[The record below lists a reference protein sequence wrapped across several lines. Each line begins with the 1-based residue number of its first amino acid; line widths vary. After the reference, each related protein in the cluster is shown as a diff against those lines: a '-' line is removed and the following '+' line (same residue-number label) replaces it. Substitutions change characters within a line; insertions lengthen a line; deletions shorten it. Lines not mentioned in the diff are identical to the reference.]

1 MSINSRA
8 KNEENGSANLTDY
21 LSIFILNRA
30 IFLLINFLLG
40 GAIASLGNPTL
51 AQIIPDATLGAEPSV
66 VTPLDDLGLPIDE
79 IDGGATR
86 GTNLFHSFLAFNVE
100 ADRGAYFYSPAG
112 IQNIL
117 ARVTGGNPSRILGL
131 VGTFGDSTANLFLI
145 NPNGIIFGPNAQL
158 DVESSFVATTAN
170 SLVFENGLAF
180 SATAPQSPPLL
191 TINVPLGL
199 QYGGNARSI
208 ETQGSR
214 LQVLEG
220 KTLALVGGNL
230 QLNRTLLEAPEGRVE
245 LAGVSDSG
253 TIGLE
258 VNNSSLRLNVPEAIA
273 RTDVSVNGSV
283 IRSLGDG
290 GSITIYA
297 DNLTIDRSS
306 VRAGFDADFGFNG
319 TQAGDITL
327 DAIGEVNIGQ
337 GSIVANSVLP
347 DSTGN
352 SGNVNIKATF
362 VSLTDN
368 AQIGAIT
375 FGQGNAGKILIEA
388 KDSVSLTGNTSIR
401 SNVGSDAE
409 GNGGDINIQTPLL
422 SLTDGADLSTST
434 FGQGD
439 SGNITVQANESILLV
454 NGRIYSAVREGSIGK
469 GGKINIQT
477 NSLSLSEGS
486 ALDSSVE
493 EGGIGS
499 GGDINLSV
507 GSLSLTDNSVLF
519 ADTAGQGN
527 AGTITVR
534 ANDFISLT
542 SSKIYSNVDFGAN
555 GQAGNIDIQTGYL
568 SLVDGSRISNST
580 FGTGNAGSIFVQA
593 NDSISLIG
601 DTSAI
606 ISGVAWEAQG
616 NGGDIQLAAKSLWL
630 TNGAQL
636 FAATFGAGNSGNI
649 AINISDTV
657 NLSGVGSTTGF
668 SSGLLTNTEEGA
680 GGQGGDIR
688 VTTSTL
694 RVSDGAVLSAVSRSS
709 FKGGNINVDANTLE
723 VTNGG
728 QLLTTAF
735 SSGDAGNI
743 TVNTSDRVILAGNDS
758 TFTARLAQFDQVD
771 TDGSASGLFART
783 EGTGA
788 AGNVIVNTPLLTV
801 QDTAQVSA
809 STSGGTGG
817 SIAVTANRFEAINGG
832 QLRTTTAGSNQ
843 AGNITLRV
851 HEDVTLAGS
860 DSGLFANTERG
871 SIGNGGSILIS
882 NPKTMVIREG
892 ASVAVDS
899 QGAGEG
905 GNIQIQAGAITLNN
919 NASISAETASNAGG
933 GITLQVQDLL
943 LMRHGSRISTTAGT
957 AQAGGDGGNI
967 AIDAQFILAVPK
979 ENSDITANAF
989 TGRGG
994 NINITTQGIYGLQFR
1009 PLLTPLSDITA
1020 SSEFGVNGT
1029 VQIITPDVDPSQG
1042 LVNLPIEPV
1051 NVEVAQGC
1059 QAAEQQGAVEFFDT
1073 GRGGLAPNPY
1083 EPISSSDIW
1092 EDVPSATQGT
1102 ELEARAVPVSA
1113 ALATPPDQIVEAQG
1127 WRINQKG
1134 EVVLVAEVPITG
1146 TQRRCRLR

>member
-1 MSINSRA
+1 MPINSRV
-8 KNEENGSANLTDY
+8 KIEKSGSANLTY
-21 LSIFILNRA
+21 YFSKGVLNRVN
-30 IFLLINFLLG
+30 FLLINFLFG
-40 GAIASLGNPTL
+40 GALASLGNPTL
-51 AQIIPDATLGAEPSV
+51 AEIIPDATLGAERSV
-66 VTPLDDLGLPIDE
+66 VTPLDDLGLTIDE
-79 IDGGATR
+79 IDGGAR
-86 GTNLFHSFLAFNVE
+86 RDANLFHSFLEFNVE

-117 ARVTGGNPSRILGL
+117 ARVTGANPSRILGL
-131 VGTFGDSTANLFLI
+131 LGTFGDSTANLFLI

-158 DVESSFVATTAN
+158 DVAGSFIATTAN
-170 SLVFENGLAF
+170 SLVFENGFAF

-191 TINVPLGL
+191 TISVPLGL
-199 QYGGNARSI
+199 QYEGNAGSI
-208 ETQGSR
+208 QVQSSI
-214 LQVLEG
+214 LQVPNG

-230 QLNRTLLEAPEGRVE
+230 QLNRALLEAPEGRVE
-245 LAGVSDSG
+245 LAGVNGSG
-253 TIGLE
+253 TVGLE
-258 VNNSSLRLNVPEAIA
+258 DNNSRLRLSLPEGIA
-273 RTDVSVNGSV
+273 RTDVSVNRSV
-283 IRSLGDG
+283 IRNLGDG

-297 DNLTIDRSS
+297 QNLTIDRSS

-327 DAIGEVNIGQ
+327 DAVGEVKIGQ
-337 GSIVANSVLP
+337 GSIVTNSVLP
-347 DSTGN
+347 DATGN
-352 SGNVNIKATF
+352 SGNVNIKAKF

-388 KDSVSLTGNTSIR
+388 KDTVSLAGNTSIR
-401 SNVGSDAE
+401 SNVYSEAE
-409 GNGGDINIQTPLL
+409 GDGGDINIQTRLL
-422 SLTDGADLSTST
+422 SLTDAADLSTST

-439 SGNITVQANESILLV
+439 AGNITVQANESILLV
-454 NGRIYSAVREGSIGK
+454 NGRIYSAVREGSIGQ
-469 GGKINIQT
+469 GGKINIQAG
-477 NSLSLSEGS
+477 SLSLSEGA

-493 EGGIGS
+493 EGAIGS

-519 ADTAGQGN
+519 ADTAGEGN
-527 AGTITVR
+527 AGNITVR

-542 SSKIYSNVDFGAN
+542 TSQIYTNVDSGAN
-555 GQAGNIDIQTGYL
+555 GQAGNIGIQTGYL

-606 ISGVAWEAQG
+606 ISGVATEAIG
-616 NGGDIQLAAKSLWL
+616 NGGDILLEAKSLWL

-649 AINISDTV
+649 AINVSDTV
-657 NLSGVGSTTGF
+657 SLSGVGSTTGF

-688 VTTSTL
+688 VNTSTL

-743 TVNTSDRVILAGNDS
+743 TVNATDSVNLAGIDS
-758 TFTARLAQFDQVD
+758 TFAARVAQFNQVD

-783 EGTGA
+783 EGAGA
-788 AGNVIVNTPLLTV
+788 AGNVTIKTSQLTV
-801 QDTAQVSA
+801 QDRAQVSA

-851 HEDVTLAGS
+851 RDSVTLAGA

-871 SIGNGGSILIS
+871 SIGNGGSIFMS
-882 NPKTMVIREG
+882 NPRAVVIWDG

-899 QGAGEG
+899 QGTGEG
-905 GNIQIQAGAITLNN
+905 GNIQIQTGVLTLNN
-919 NASISAETASNAGG
+919 QASISAETASNSGG
-933 GITLQVQDLL
+933 DITLQVQDLL

-967 AIDAQFILAVPK
+967 AIDAQFIVAVPK

-1009 PLLTPLSDITA
+1009 PRLTVLSDITA

-1051 NVEVAQGC
+1051 TVEVAQGC

-1083 EPISSSDIW
+1083 EPLSSSDIW
-1092 EDVPSATQGT
+1092 EDVPSSTQGT
-1102 ELEARAVPVSA
+1102 EPSARAVPVSA
-1113 ALATPPDQIVEAQG
+1113 AQATPPDKIVEAQG
-1127 WRINQKG
+1127 WLINQKG